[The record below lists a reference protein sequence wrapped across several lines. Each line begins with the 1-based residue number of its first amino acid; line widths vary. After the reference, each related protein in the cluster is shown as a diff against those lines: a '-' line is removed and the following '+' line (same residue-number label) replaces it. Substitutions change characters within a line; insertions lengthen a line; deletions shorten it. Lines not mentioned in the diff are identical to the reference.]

1 MPETMGDGVGIDTIA
16 PDGAVAGDR
25 IDSLLTWYDRH
36 RRALPWRALPGHRP
50 DPYHVWLSEIM
61 LQQTTVATV
70 KSYFETFCARWPTVA
85 DLAAADLD
93 SVLQA
98 WAGLGYYA
106 RARNLHRCAIKVVE
120 HHKGAFPDTVDEL
133 RQLPGVG
140 DYTAAAVAAIA
151 FGRSATVMDGNIERV
166 VARLFNVTTPLP
178 QAKPELKRLAGA
190 FFPDPNHAPD
200 PDNARPGDVAQAL
213 MDLGAT
219 ICTPRKPR
227 CILCPLSSA
236 CAARLAGTEA
246 ALPAKKPKAP
256 KPVRRGIAF
265 WAINGNG
272 SVFLRRRAETGLLGG
287 MMEVP
292 SSDWR
297 PQQDF
302 PPLDAAA
309 TEAPLAGG
317 WRLLPG
323 MVRHTF
329 THFHLELQVA
339 VARIPYAPIAN
350 GRWVALEALGD
361 EALPTVMR
369 KVVRHALAHGTR
381 AHGTRSGV

>member
-1 MPETMGDGVGIDTIA
+1 MSGTKGEETDIDASPPDEAA
-16 PDGAVAGDR
+16 PDGPVARDR
-25 IDSLLTWYDRH
+25 LDRLLIWYDRH
-36 RRALPWRALPGHRP
+36 RRELPWRALPGNRP

-93 SVLQA
+93 AVLQA

-106 RARNLHRCAIKVVE
+106 RARNLHRCAIKIVE
-120 HHKGAFPDTVDEL
+120 HHNGAFPDTVEGL

-140 DYTAAAVAAIA
+140 DYTAAAVGAIA

-166 VARLFNVTTPLP
+166 VARLFNVATPLP
-178 QAKPELKRLAGA
+178 QAKPELKKLAGA
-190 FFPDPNHAPD
+190 FFPARNDARAD
-200 PDNARPGDVAQAL
+200 TRPGDVAQAL

-227 CILCPLSSA
+227 CILCPLSSG
-236 CAARLAGTEA
+236 CMARLAGTEGD
-246 ALPAKKPKAP
+246 LPAKKPKAP

-265 WAINGNG
+265 WAVNGNG
-272 SVFLRRRAETGLLGG
+272 AVFLRRRAETGLLGG

-292 SSDWR
+292 STDWR
-297 PQQDF
+297 PQDGF
-302 PPLDAAA
+302 PALDAAA
-309 TEAPLAGG
+309 AEAPLAAG

-339 VARIPYAPIAN
+339 VARIPYAPVAN
-350 GRWVALEALGD
+350 GRWVALDALGD

-381 AHGTRSGV
+381 SAG